1 MSVNLAKK
9 SESENIQL
17 RLQEFGI
24 LRPSP
29 RLAMQ
34 TLSDRQYGTHPDLNS
49 SDLLLCNRQ
58 NQADKM
64 QLKHSLAGKIPH
76 VFPGSGGGG
85 RGGRAGPWLDSDSR
99 GRNLHM

>member
-1 MSVNLAKK
+1 MSANLAKE

-17 RLQEFGI
+17 RLQEFRI
-24 LRPSP
+24 LHPSL

-34 TLSDRQYGTHPDLNS
+34 TLSGGRYGTDPDLNS
-49 SDLLLCNRQ
+49 ADLLLCNRQ

-64 QLKHSLAGKIPH
+64 QLKHSLAGKIRH

-85 RGGRAGPWLDSDSR
+85 RGKGRA
-99 GRNLHM
+99 MA